1 MIGGV
6 TADRLSRFELA
17 AKSAEIALGMGH
29 SSARVTA
36 THARTTFV
44 RGSPSPRQRSRP
56 RAGARLASLPTFP
69 IPIVRAPQWFSSDL
83 APAHLRRL
91 LRDGHAS
98 PRQRAAGVP
107 RPLPPHQPPRV
118 LQRHR
123 GWGVPDLLVQRCEP
137 TAGAV
142 ARIHP
147 RDAPSGARRHGRTT
161 RVDRRA
167 SRPAGRFR
175 VSSRVRRRLDFFSHQ
190 SSRFRHSVVSL
201 GSPTPPSVRRS
212 PPRAIR
218 RRSQTANP

>member
-1 MIGGV
+1 
-6 TADRLSRFELA
+6 
-17 AKSAEIALGMGH
+17 MGH

-56 RAGARLASLPTFP
+56 RAGARLASLPPFP

-123 GWGVPDLLVQRCEP
+123 GWGVPDLVVQRCEP
-137 TAGAV
+137 TALAV
-142 ARIHP
+142 ARIHRP
-147 RDAPSGARRHGRTT
+147 RPPAAREHTAVPIGK
-161 RVDRRA
+161 RA
-167 SRPAGRFR
+167 SRVISKRLLFFFYRNSARFFFPR
-175 VSSRVRRRLDFFSHQ
+175 KNRRRTADACGAPYVSSHRVDSHPHPHETHAC
-190 SSRFRHSVVSL
+190 SR
-201 GSPTPPSVRRS
+201 
-212 PPRAIR
+212 
-218 RRSQTANP
+218 